1 MLRKLIVVAL
11 VAAPTVLL
19 AAPQRHPSQIARPHT
34 ASSARGNA
42 TAGQADAA
50 RIEACTQLA
59 SAFLDALERGDIAA
73 ATSHF
78 DRRMKEAVGN
88 AKLRQ
93 VWQSIGNQFGKTGSR
108 GQPQT
113 VMYQGMAVV
122 GTPLHFSKGD
132 LVSQVTCDRDGT
144 IAGFSIR
151 PLPSSAAAP
160 ASSVK

>member
-1 MLRKLIVVAL
+1 
-11 VAAPTVLL
+11 
-19 AAPQRHPSQIARPHT
+19 
-34 ASSARGNA
+34 
-42 TAGQADAA
+42 
-50 RIEACTQLA
+50 
-59 SAFLDALERGDIAA
+59 
-73 ATSHF
+73 
-78 DRRMKEAVGN
+78 MKEAVGN